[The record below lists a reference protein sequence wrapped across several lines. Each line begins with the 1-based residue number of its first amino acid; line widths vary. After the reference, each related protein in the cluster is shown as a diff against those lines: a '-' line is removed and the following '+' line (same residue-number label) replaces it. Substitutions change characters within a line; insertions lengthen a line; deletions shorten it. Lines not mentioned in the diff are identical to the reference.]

1 VIKHI
6 PLLLALVLGLSLCSL
21 TDRFKKSMDS
31 NSSSATTG
39 GSGKAGIEPVER
51 PVPSAAESAALAGGQ
66 RADWDGQDMSWTL
79 PPKWS
84 SQSKDKNSAVWGG
97 GTTAFLITNI
107 SPMADDFPTDVSMD
121 AYYDGAKTRLKHGEL
136 DQLRLLE
143 LDGLKGI
150 QWRESKP
157 EKADG
162 IRRLQWMAYRKHAGQ
177 VQLVNLILSANGD
190 NFTKHQ
196 DELYGILYSTKV
208 AH

>member
-6 PLLLALVLGLSLCSL
+6 PLLLALALGLSLCGL

-39 GSGKAGIEPVER
+39 GSGKAGSEPVER
-51 PVPSAAESAALAGGQ
+51 PVPSAAESAAVAGGQ
-66 RADWDGQDMSWTL
+66 LAKWDGQDISWNL

-84 SQSKDKNSAVWGG
+84 SQSNDKNSAVWGG

-136 DQLRLLE
+136 DQLRWLE

-162 IRRLQWMAYRKHAGQ
+162 IRRLQWMAYRKHSGQ